1 MSLATNNNN
10 NYGKQNMGSEE
21 WAPSS
26 RVLSQPGG
34 ASTISFGDYVPSP
47 QSKPK
52 RDMSRPRIVGGKVV
66 LPESDKE
73 AAAAAYNKQFSAA
86 VPATIMNPE
95 PAKGNFNSHTSSGA
109 ILSHPSN
116 SPAISKHKHELP
128 KEHPSM
134 ARNYIGNEELLDK
147 LRESDFESKEHGDI
161 NELRAQPH
169 HDYNEKHM
177 ADTAATKPILSES
190 SPNIEKAAPAPE
202 MRGCEG
208 YTPNLAG
215 WADGGLQSSSTELK
229 GPQYGAKPST
239 RLHAPPGGA
248 SSIVFG

>member
-1 MSLATNNNN
+1 MRGAASQLDLLLPNQCAELL
-10 NYGKQNMGSEE
+10 G
-21 WAPSS
+21 APHLFVSHQQL
-26 RVLSQPGG
+26 VETQP
-34 ASTISFGDYVPSP
+34 SI
-47 QSKPK
+47 
-52 RDMSRPRIVGGKVV
+52 
-66 LPESDKE
+66 
-73 AAAAAYNKQFSAA
+73 
-86 VPATIMNPE
+86 
-95 PAKGNFNSHTSSGA
+95 
-109 ILSHPSN
+109 
-116 SPAISKHKHELP
+116 
-128 KEHPSM
+128 
-134 ARNYIGNEELLDK
+134 ARHYIGNEELLEK

-215 WADGGLQSSSTELK
+215 WANGGLQSSSTELK

-248 SSIVFG
+248 STIVFG